1 MPLELQPK
9 LLRAVQDQ
17 EFERVGGNRT
27 IRTDTRFVAATN
39 RDLKAMVEENRFR
52 ADLYY
57 RLHVFPIVVPPLRK
71 RPEDIPLLTRFFVQK
86 YASRMNRKIERIPAA
101 VMEALARYDWPG
113 NIRELQN
120 VIERSVLLTTGSALS
135 LAMPE
140 VISKHQ
146 PPAPPASGA
155 ERSEAAEREA
165 IIRALQEAHGI
176 VGGPNGAAAR
186 LGLKRTTLYSRMQ
199 KLNVSRQFQYR

>member
-1 MPLELQPK
+1 M
-9 LLRAVQDQ
+9 
-17 EFERVGGNRT
+17 GGNRT
-27 IRTDTRFVAATN
+27 IRTDVRFVAATN
-39 RDLKAMVEENRFR
+39 RDLKRMVEENRFR

-57 RLHVFPIVVPPLRK
+57 RLHVFPIQVPPLRD

-86 YASRMNRKIERIPAA
+86 YASRMSRPIERIPAA
-101 VMEALARYDWPG
+101 VMEALARYEWPG

-140 VISKHQ
+140 TMGKHQ
-146 PPAPPASGA
+146 SPSPPGNGA

-165 IIRALQEAHGI
+165 ILGALKEAHGM

-199 KLNVSRQFQYR
+199 KLNISKQFQYR